1 MTMTI
6 EQKRRAVFTVLN
18 ATLEGDGLWRAMW
31 RWQNNYAQKSQF
43 ELNGFLS
50 DCRDIPEVAENRAN
64 LYRQL
69 IGILMDSSAQLQPD
83 PMEDMLKFQSAQA
96 QSHSLDEMELFQ
108 QQDWTQ
114 VYDVVL
120 TTLFGQLRSD
130 TARVVK
136 RYAME
141 QSLWHSISQDLAYAF
156 NSWGDERHPLNL
168 SAVGLT
174 DLKRLL
180 NFIYIGV
187 CECLGPVDAD
197 RILSQSIRSAAES
210 NSDPATDPRQLLEK

>member
-1 MTMTI
+1 
-6 EQKRRAVFTVLN
+6 
-18 ATLEGDGLWRAMW
+18 
-31 RWQNNYAQKSQF
+31 
-43 ELNGFLS
+43 
-50 DCRDIPEVAENRAN
+50 
-64 LYRQL
+64 
-69 IGILMDSSAQLQPD
+69 
-83 PMEDMLKFQSAQA
+83 
-96 QSHSLDEMELFQ
+96 MELFQ

-141 QSLWHSISQDLAYAF
+141 QSLRHSISQDLAYAF
-156 NSWGDERHPLNL
+156 NLWGDERHPLNL